1 MDVLSD
7 VLRSLRLSGSAYF
20 CRDLPVPWGM
30 DEVASTQ
37 GIFHAVVR
45 GTAYYQLEAESTPTA
60 LSSGDILVLPAG
72 AAHWLSDHPDSRRRH
87 APDVLPSLIE
97 GGSPF
102 GEGEAQGERV
112 QSTTLM
118 CGHFEYDQLMSH
130 SLLNSLPDAL
140 VIRAESQ
147 TRGGWL
153 AMAIA
158 QLAAESQQP
167 SHGTCLMVD
176 RLTEIMLIEVLR
188 SWAAEG
194 ASPFLQALQHPRIS
208 RALEAIHEQPG
219 HNWTLES
226 LALKAGY
233 SRSAFSQHFSQ
244 LLNESPLGYL
254 TQWRMEKAKELLRDS
269 KSSILAVALEV
280 GYASEAAFNKAF
292 KRTLQQTPGQFRKN
306 VIS

>member
-7 VLRSLRLSGSAYF
+7 VLRALRLSGSAYF

-45 GTAYYQLEAESTPTA
+45 GTAYYQLQDESAPTA
-60 LSSGDILVLPAG
+60 LSSGDILVLPSG
-72 AAHWLSDHPDSRRRH
+72 APHWLSDHPDSRRRH
-87 APDVLPSLIE
+87 APEVLPDLIE

-102 GEGEAQGERV
+102 GEGERF
-112 QSTTLM
+112 TTLM
-118 CGHFEYDQLMSH
+118 CGHFEYDQMLSH
-130 SLLNSLPDAL
+130 SLLNSLPKAL

-153 AMAIA
+153 ATAIA

-167 SHGTCLMVD
+167 GPGTCLMVD

-208 RALEAIHEQPG
+208 RALEAIHDDPG
-219 HNWTLES
+219 YNWTLES
-226 LALKAGY
+226 LAQKAGY
-233 SRSAFSQHFSQ
+233 SRSAFSQHFSN
-244 LLNESPLGYL
+244 LLQESPLNYL

-269 KSSILAVALEV
+269 KSSILAVALDV

-292 KRTLQQTPGQFRKN
+292 KRTLAQTPGQYRRELN
-306 VIS
+306 VQE